1 MPDGEMAALIGL
13 VLLLSISP
21 ALMVAMCITQW
32 KRYKKERVHN
42 ERRRKDIAG

>member
-1 MPDGEMAALIGL
+1 MAALIGL

-32 KRYKKERVHN
+32 RRSRCSNVSKR
-42 ERRRKDIAG
+42 